1 MALSLWHIIFL
12 KFTEIRRLI
21 NTVYNQLHTCKY
33 LMPFS
38 RSIRDF
44 RQSIMN
50 KKSIINTLSILT
62 KSSPMTNWKAISNL
76 VKSHYVKT
84 VTQ

>member
-1 MALSLWHIIFL
+1 
-12 KFTEIRRLI
+12 
-21 NTVYNQLHTCKY
+21 
-33 LMPFS
+33 MPFS